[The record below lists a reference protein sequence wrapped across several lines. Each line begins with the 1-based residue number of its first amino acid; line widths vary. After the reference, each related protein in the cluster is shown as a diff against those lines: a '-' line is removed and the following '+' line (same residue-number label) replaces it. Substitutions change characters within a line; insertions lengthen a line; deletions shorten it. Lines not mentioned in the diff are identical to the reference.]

1 MNRMVIRTTTLLLA
15 VVMVFYV
22 LPVARAQASALKK
35 GSYGADVRHLQQ
47 NLIGLGFLAGEADG
61 KFGSQTEVAVSA
73 FQKEYG
79 LAVDGSAGYATQT
92 AVRNAIV
99 RLQVE
104 LKNAGYDPGGA
115 DGHFGSNTQA
125 ALKQYQKARGLAV
138 SGIADAKT
146 WVEINSTCG
155 GMIAGAKVPK
165 GGTGTQVKYM
175 QQALIG
181 LGYHFG
187 TADGKYGSITTEAV
201 RQFQDAYGLSVD
213 GSAGPDTMTSL
224 RNAVSTLQS
233 DLDRKGWYHSGI
245 DGVYGNG
252 TRSAVKSYQQY
263 VGLSVDGIAGPATMK
278 KLYGYSLGGSNGS
291 SDSKVYRTSITSL
304 YQTGDYRE
312 IWYDSGRNISKT
324 VESSGCAG
332 VALAMA
338 LNALKNTDKYDGY
351 DVMKW
356 FVKHGY
362 YKGHGTYHTGMV
374 DYPRVLG
381 LNTAYCSKR
390 SLMVEHLKKNRLALV
405 LLRDRI
411 GEALF
416 VGPKSTGHY
425 VLVSGYRVKDGEEQ
439 VYINNPLRDMRT
451 GWFDLDDLM
460 ANTSFRDDFSP
471 IVIVYK

>member
-1 MNRMVIRTTTLLLA
+1 MAGR
-15 VVMVFYV
+15 
-22 LPVARAQASALKK
+22 AR
-35 GSYGADVRHLQQ
+35 
-47 NLIGLGFLAGEADG
+47 
-61 KFGSQTEVAVSA
+61 
-73 FQKEYG
+73 
-79 LAVDGSAGYATQT
+79 
-92 AVRNAIV
+92 
-99 RLQVE
+99 
-104 LKNAGYDPGGA
+104 
-115 DGHFGSNTQA
+115 
-125 ALKQYQKARGLAV
+125 
-138 SGIADAKT
+138 
-146 WVEINSTCG
+146 
-155 GMIAGAKVPK
+155 
-165 GGTGTQVKYM
+165 
-175 QQALIG
+175 
-181 LGYHFG
+181 
-187 TADGKYGSITTEAV
+187 
-201 RQFQDAYGLSVD
+201 
-213 GSAGPDTMTSL
+213 
-224 RNAVSTLQS
+224 STLQS
-233 DLDRKGWYHSGI
+233 DPGRKGWYHSSI

-263 VGLSVDGIAGPATMK
+263 VGLSVDGIAGSATMK

-291 SDSKVYRTSITSL
+291 SESKVYRTSITSL

-351 DVMKW
+351 DVMMW

-381 LNTAYCSKR
+381 LNTVYCSKR
-390 SLMVEHLKKNRLALV
+390 SAMVEHLKKDRLALV
-405 LLRDRI
+405 LLRDRT

-416 VGPKSTGHY
+416 VVPKSTGHY